1 MKMFVRCTSILLFM
15 CFAIG
20 QVHAQSP
27 DSLQVVDDIQFDL
40 KGYHIDESK
49 QELTID
55 LFAISYS
62 QSPREFKMNTFSTQ
76 IFDQQRQSHFF
87 SSIQMGNVR
96 VRFEDKQNYL
106 HYLLDEDKPVD
117 IQVVVKDW
125 KKTDQPESL
134 KLVFESSEEE
144 GKFLEVPIL
153 LKK

>member
-1 MKMFVRCTSILLFM
+1 MNIFFRCTSILLFI

-20 QVHAQSP
+20 QVHAQSL
-27 DSLQVVDDIQFDL
+27 DSLQVVDEIQFDL

-49 QELTID
+49 RELTID

-62 QSPREFKMNTFSTQ
+62 QSPREYKMNTFSTQ
-76 IFDQQRQSHFF
+76 IFDQQRKSHFF
-87 SSIQMGNVR
+87 SSIQMGNVL

-106 HYLLDEDKPVD
+106 HYLLEEDKPVD
-117 IQVVVKDW
+117 IQVIVKDW
-125 KKTDQPESL
+125 KKTDKPERI

-153 LKK
+153 LNK